1 MLCSEAL
8 LYCVV
13 PVITQEVAIYADG
26 AASPNPGSGGYGVV
40 LIRNGQRE
48 ELSGGFSKTTNNR
61 MEILGAIVGLRAL
74 KGEKSKVTIH
84 SDSRYV
90 VDMFNGGHADGW
102 RRNGWRRNN
111 GKDPA
116 LNPDLWN
123 ELLDLSARHEIRFVW
138 VRGHAGSKENVRC
151 DELAVEAR
159 QGENLPRDEGYG
171 IPALHA
177 PPRQLTLFDEA

>member
-123 ELLDLSARHEIRFVW
+123 ELLDLSARHEMRFVW
-138 VRGHAGSKENVRC
+138 VRGHAGSHENARC
-151 DELAVEAR
+151 DELAVAAR
-159 QGENLPRDEGYG
+159 QGRNLPADGGYES
-171 IPALHA
+171 PTTLAS
-177 PPRQLTLFDEA
+177 PRQLTLFDEA